1 MNTLPL
7 QQISPS
13 AASLMDGK
21 VKTVGSGFGEV
32 LKKSIDSVNGNVEE
46 ANNLASG
53 LVSGQHSNIH
63 ETMIAIEKAD
73 VSFKLMT
80 KVQQK
85 AIASYEVIMRMQL

>member
-1 MNTLPL
+1 
-7 QQISPS
+7 
-13 AASLMDGK
+13 MDGK
-21 VKTVGSGFGEV
+21 VKTVGSGFDEI
-32 LKKSIDSVNGNVEE
+32 LKKSIDSVNGNIEE

-63 ETMIAIEKAD
+63 ETMIAMEKAD
-73 VSFKLMT
+73 VTFKLMT

>member
-1 MNTLPL
+1 MNILPL

-13 AASLMDGK
+13 AASLIDGK
-21 VKTVGSGFGEV
+21 VKTVDSGFGEV
-32 LKKSIDSVNGNVEE
+32 LKKSIDSVNGNIEE

-53 LVSGQHSNIH
+53 LVSGQHARIH

-85 AIASYEVIMRMQL
+85 AIASYEQIMRMQL